1 MWFFFEQKTA
11 YDVRISD
18 WSSDVCSSDLKHHA
32 QIFAILVNH
41 PHLRRGDELIVT
53 RTIFGRRRR
62 QGAAGH
68 WGTYS
73 SISCRNYSDGSMI
86 LVNLLFFRP
95 TDKGAPSP
103 PSRLYRAPL
112 PFGTSSHR
120 PGFHIE
126 WQDLLC
132 KVGVPF
138 F

>member
-1 MWFFFEQKTA
+1 M
-11 YDVRISD
+11 RISD
-18 WSSDVCSSDLKHHA
+18 WSSDVCSSDLIRGHLHQIQAHPGSLFYRFLRKHHA

-86 LVNLLFFRP
+86 LVNLPFFRP
-95 TDKGAPSP
+95 TEKGDRKSAVWGK
-103 PSRLYRAPL
+103 R
-112 PFGTSSHR
+112 GD
-120 PGFHIE
+120 E
-126 WQDLLC
+126 
-132 KVGVPF
+132 GVDHG
-138 F
+138 